1 MIQPAEPTVSIDS
14 WEWSTLSS
22 SCATA
27 GSSMALRSTA
37 KRLLAQLRED
47 NFRAIH
53 QLQLRMNCNSNS
65 EQTRLVA
72 LG

>member
-1 MIQPAEPTVSIDS
+1 
-14 WEWSTLSS
+14 
-22 SCATA
+22 
-27 GSSMALRSTA
+27 MALRSTA

-65 EQTRLVA
+65 EQTRLVV